1 MLVFEGWGLQ
11 IALFIEPFFC
21 VPHIPQAANYPTLLA
36 CSYPWAFLL
45 FTSVSLHGLP
55 KYMLQLRKNVPFSD
69 CCFVSCLLLVS
80 SGAAEHQPGRSV
92 DFSTS
97 ARVDLALVPKKQPSC
112 LLFADQ
118 PLFHRE
124 QIQYIKL
131 GIFLSC
137 LTKQNKWMFSISC
150 SKYFWEAFGQLLRS
164 IPSSAKFT
172 GEKKGK
178 DKERKEMHQLK
189 ENCFVW
195 NVWDEGRI
203 FKIYLYIS
211 YLSFSLGF

>member
-1 MLVFEGWGLQ
+1 MCRISLRLRIIPHCWPVPVPGLSSSSH
-11 IALFIEPFFC
+11 LYHYMVYWSTC
-21 VPHIPQAANYPTLLA
+21 YSSGRTLL
-36 CSYPWAFLL
+36 SWLL
-45 FTSVSLHGLP
+45 F
-55 KYMLQLRKNVPFSD
+55 RFPFAA
-69 CCFVSCLLLVS
+69 CF
-80 SGAAEHQPGRSV
+80 SGAAQHQPGRSV

-97 ARVDLALVPKKQPSC
+97 ARVYLALVPKKQPSC
-112 LLFADQ
+112 LLFAEQ

-150 SKYFWEAFGQLLRS
+150 SEYLWEAFGQLLRS
-164 IPSSAKFT
+164 IPSSANFT

-189 ENCFVW
+189 ENCFAW